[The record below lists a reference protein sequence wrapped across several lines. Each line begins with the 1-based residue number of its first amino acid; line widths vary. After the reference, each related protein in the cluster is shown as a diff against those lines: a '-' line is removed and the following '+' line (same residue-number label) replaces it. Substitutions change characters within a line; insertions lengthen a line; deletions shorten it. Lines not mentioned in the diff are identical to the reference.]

1 VATSPSLRPSWPPPD
16 PGGRSVGTVIR
27 LIAAIDVKRG
37 LGDGHGI
44 PWQGKLPSDAAY
56 FRSQTDEGLI
66 VMGFRTYEEFD
77 QPLHD
82 RTNYVVS
89 RAGSSPLR
97 PGFDAVDDLARFL
110 ADHTGELVW
119 IIGGAAVYGAS
130 LASAD
135 ELYITQIDQ
144 DFHCTKFFPVF
155 EGETQRENDISFRFE
170 TWRRRRQD

>member
-1 VATSPSLRPSWPPPD
+1 
-16 PGGRSVGTVIR
+16 VGTVIR

-44 PWQGKLPSDAAY
+44 PWQGKLPSDAEY
-56 FRSQTDEGLI
+56 FRRQTTEGLI

-77 QPLHD
+77 RPLHD

-89 RAGSSPLR
+89 RSGSSPLR
-97 PGFDAVDDLARFL
+97 PGFDSVDDLGRFL
-110 ADHTGELVW
+110 TDHTGELVW
-119 IIGGAAVYGAS
+119 IIGGAAVYEAS

-135 ELYITQIDQ
+135 ELYITQLEQ

-155 EGETQRENDISFRFE
+155 DGEFLLDPGAETQRENDISFRFE